1 MLKLT
6 LLFVVLVTKIMT
18 IIMSD
23 KYIWTANH
31 LSDMGSIDGTSI
43 EQVPISL
50 WIDISND
57 RSRFF
62 VSCLIKFHKEINV
75 FIT

>member
-6 LLFVVLVTKIMT
+6 LLFVILVTKIMI

-23 KYIWTANH
+23 KYIWTANQ

-50 WIDISND
+50 WIDIMIEVD
-57 RSRFF
+57 FLYL
-62 VSCLIKFHKEINV
+62 V
-75 FIT
+75 

>member
-23 KYIWTANH
+23 KYIWTANQ

-50 WIDISND
+50 WIDIMIEVD
-57 RSRFF
+57 FLYL
-62 VSCLIKFHKEINV
+62 V
-75 FIT
+75 